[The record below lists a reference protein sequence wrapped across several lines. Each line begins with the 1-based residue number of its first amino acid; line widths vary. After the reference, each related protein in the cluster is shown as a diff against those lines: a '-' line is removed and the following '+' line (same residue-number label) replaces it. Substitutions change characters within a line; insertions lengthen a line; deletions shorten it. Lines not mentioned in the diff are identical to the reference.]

1 MLLLQATQL
10 PQGFWARLNYI
21 WERPVVKSIRITASI
36 ANWSVRLPAIAAL
49 LLAQGGA
56 MASTISFPML
66 APLLLGT
73 GQYCCKHIHTSS
85 TIFSTGTCSVSDS
98 IDLEVQWTECGLVQ
112 SILTWLIQENA
123 VYSPGY

>member
-1 MLLLQATQL
+1 VCILLLQATQL
-10 PQGFWARLNYI
+10 PQGFWARLHYL

-56 MASTISFPML
+56 IASTISLPML

-73 GQYCCKHIHTSS
+73 GAGAAAAAAT
-85 TIFSTGTCSVSDS
+85 V
-98 IDLEVQWTECGLVQ
+98 
-112 SILTWLIQENA
+112 N
-123 VYSPGY
+123 

>member
-1 MLLLQATQL
+1 M
-10 PQGFWARLNYI
+10 PQGFWARLHWA

-73 GQYCCKHIHTSS
+73 GQSVHAGMAVHCVLSS
-85 TIFSTGTCSVSDS
+85 
-98 IDLEVQWTECGLVQ
+98 
-112 SILTWLIQENA
+112 
-123 VYSPGY
+123 